1 MRTYNIHPK
10 DQEDNMVFSDCI
22 SNVQDVKSE
31 DGANASCSGTDYHT
45 AYEKSE
51 HCHEEESNL
60 MTNDHTIENTDSMSE
75 SNQCL
80 TDRNTTIN
88 QESFIGSSRRASI
101 TDSQVDID
109 FVSMDQVM
117 KKSALESQPFQPS

>member
-1 MRTYNIHPK
+1 MRTYTIHQK
-10 DQEDNMVFSDCI
+10 DQEDNMVFSDCL
-22 SNVQDVKSE
+22 SNVQDAKSE

-51 HCHEEESNL
+51 LCNEEESNL

-75 SNQCL
+75 SIHCL
-80 TDRNTTIN
+80 TDRNTTIH
-88 QESFIGSSRRASI
+88 QESFMDSSRRASI

-109 FVSMDQVM
+109 VS
-117 KKSALESQPFQPS
+117 

>member
-1 MRTYNIHPK
+1 
-10 DQEDNMVFSDCI
+10 
-22 SNVQDVKSE
+22 
-31 DGANASCSGTDYHT
+31 
-45 AYEKSE
+45 
-51 HCHEEESNL
+51 

-109 FVSMDQVM
+109 FVSMDLVM